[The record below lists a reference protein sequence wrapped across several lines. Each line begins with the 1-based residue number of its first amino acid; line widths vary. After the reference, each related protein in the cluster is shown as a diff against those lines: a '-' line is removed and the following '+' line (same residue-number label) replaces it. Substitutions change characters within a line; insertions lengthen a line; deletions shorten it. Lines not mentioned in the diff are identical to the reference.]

1 VLAQHAPHHSV
12 DPVAAHQFHFLGSY
26 PSPDRQDESGVVQR
40 LYSYTPLFPKL
51 RLVAQAQGI
60 CVNRRVVASSLM
72 P

>member
-1 VLAQHAPHHSV
+1 
-12 DPVAAHQFHFLGSY
+12 
-26 PSPDRQDESGVVQR
+26 
-40 LYSYTPLFPKL
+40 LYSYTPLSPKL